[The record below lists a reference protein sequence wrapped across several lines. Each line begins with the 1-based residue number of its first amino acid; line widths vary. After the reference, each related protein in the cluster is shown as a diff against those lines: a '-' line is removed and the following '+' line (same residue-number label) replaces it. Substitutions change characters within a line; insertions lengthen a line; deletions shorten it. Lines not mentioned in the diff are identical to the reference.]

1 MGNHNLQ
8 ILIADLNSTWS
19 NYSMYK
25 NSNHYY
31 YFLLRYSHIPICATY
46 ATIGTWQRHF
56 GTSWIFA
63 KMTWNPNII

>member
-1 MGNHNLQ
+1 MGNYNLQ

-46 ATIGTWQRHF
+46 ATIGTWQRHLCHF
-56 GTSWIFA
+56 MYIRQNDMES
-63 KMTWNPNII
+63 